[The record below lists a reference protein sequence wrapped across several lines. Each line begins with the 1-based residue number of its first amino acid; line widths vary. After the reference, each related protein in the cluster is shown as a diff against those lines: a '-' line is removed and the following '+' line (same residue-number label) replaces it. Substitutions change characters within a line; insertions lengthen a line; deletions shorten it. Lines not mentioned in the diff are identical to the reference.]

1 MLKTLISIKGRVFQ
15 KLLFWNLWSNHKWY
29 KGRVC
34 TAWEVSVF
42 GVFLVRTFL
51 HSHFSRSVDQP
62 DYEIYVNAIINSK
75 SFNWED
81 FTEQLKKEINFS
93 DGNFE
98 KRNLELQLQL
108 LYQIGVKFGEN
119 NSQRFIIQ
127 NVITLMKKS

>member
-1 MLKTLISIKGRVFQ
+1 M
-15 KLLFWNLWSNHKWY
+15 
-29 KGRVC
+29 
-34 TAWEVSVF
+34 SVF

-98 KRNLELQLQL
+98 KRNLELWLQL

-119 NSQRFIIQ
+119 NKDS
-127 NVITLMKKS
+127 